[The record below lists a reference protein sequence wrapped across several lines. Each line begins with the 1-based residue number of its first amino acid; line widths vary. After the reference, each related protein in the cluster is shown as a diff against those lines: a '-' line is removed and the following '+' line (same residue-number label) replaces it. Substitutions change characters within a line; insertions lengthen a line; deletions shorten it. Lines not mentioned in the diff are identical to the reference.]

1 MCVCVHEHFPSAER
15 ARTTPSSPFL
25 AESAVISPVTN
36 ATVHLYS
43 TCLCK
48 GIHRSALWGGVGR
61 IRSWWYKKKMKKKK
75 GAGDGGGRI
84 DLMAMDGDEIPT
96 PFFSSSSGEK
106 KKKKEER
113 DRDYPWLRI
122 TYLAKGKKSPCV
134 GVAQMR
140 GGNFYLFHF
149 YPISPLPPIK
159 KQNKNVFP
167 KKKIFNFFFFKKEK
181 RKLVSMMGRG
191 FVSVRETLAAASADI
206 VTRQNFRLNIFPFF
220 FFF

>member
-96 PFFSSSSGEK
+96 PFFSSSSREK

-122 TYLAKGKKSPCV
+122 TYLAKGNK
-134 GVAQMR
+134 VAVCWR
-140 GGNFYLFHF
+140 CSNAWGEFLF
-149 YPISPLPPIK
+149 ISFLSDLPPPPNK
-159 KQNKNVFP
+159 KTKQKSF
-167 KKKIFNFFFFKKEK
+167 
-181 RKLVSMMGRG
+181 S
-191 FVSVRETLAAASADI
+191 
-206 VTRQNFRLNIFPFF
+206 
-220 FFF
+220 